1 MPRKQTIT
9 LNFKT
14 SDGKVLPASFEVT
27 DGESTFETWKKIP
40 ANANKTEAQFIAE
53 QKGAK
58 GDAGAKGDKG
68 ATGDKGAAGAQ
79 GASIVSVDVQIKE
92 NP

>member
-1 MPRKQTIT
+1 MPRKQTVT

-14 SDGKVLPASFEVT
+14 SDGKVLPASFDVT

-53 QKGAK
+53 QKGADGK
-58 GDAGAKGDKG
+58 NGTDGKNGIDGKNG
-68 ATGDKGAAGAQ
+68 TNGAQ
-79 GASIVSVDVQIKE
+79 GASIVSVEVQIKE